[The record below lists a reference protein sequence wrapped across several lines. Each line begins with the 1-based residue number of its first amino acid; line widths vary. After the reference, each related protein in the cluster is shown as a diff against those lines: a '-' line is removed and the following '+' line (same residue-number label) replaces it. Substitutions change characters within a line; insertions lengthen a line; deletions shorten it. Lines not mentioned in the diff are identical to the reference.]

1 LQRNLTDIRV
11 KGAWLGP
18 ARLALLRHLNA
29 AVADLPVR
37 RIVGAVHFIAD
48 LTLPY

>member
-1 LQRNLTDIRV
+1 MDIQV
-11 KGAWLGP
+11 KGASSGP
-18 ARLALLRHLNA
+18 ARLALLPHVNPP
-29 AVADLPVR
+29 VADLPVR